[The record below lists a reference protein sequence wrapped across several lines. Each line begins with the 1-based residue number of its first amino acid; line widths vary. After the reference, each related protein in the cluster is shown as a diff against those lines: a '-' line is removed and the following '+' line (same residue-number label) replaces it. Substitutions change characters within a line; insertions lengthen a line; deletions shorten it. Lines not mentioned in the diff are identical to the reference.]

1 MAKRLREG
9 SFVIHKSC
17 YDRFKESKRN
27 RALST
32 KIRNSTEEG
41 QSRGTRSQCPKLI
54 SFGDEKCM
62 HCGKPEFVDE
72 RHKENNLSLYV
83 AARKKAKREY
93 VDKATRS
100 YDRWLVKVTSVS
112 NGLSIVV

>member
-17 YDRFKESKRN
+17 YDGFKESKRN

-32 KIRNSTEEG
+32 KKRKSTEEA
-41 QSRGTRSQCPKLI
+41 QSRGTRSQCLKLI

-62 HCGKPEFVDE
+62 HCGKPEFVNKK
-72 RHKENNLSLYV
+72 HKENNLPLHV
-83 AARKKAKREY
+83 AARKKAKRKY
-93 VDKATRS
+93 IDKFTKI
-100 YDRWLVKVTSVS
+100 RW
-112 NGLSIVV
+112 